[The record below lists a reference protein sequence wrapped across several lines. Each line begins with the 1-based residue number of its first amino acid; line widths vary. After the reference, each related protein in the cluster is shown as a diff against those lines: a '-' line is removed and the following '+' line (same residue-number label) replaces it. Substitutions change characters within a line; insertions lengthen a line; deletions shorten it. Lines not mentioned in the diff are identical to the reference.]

1 MKQLD
6 SRGETILKYIG
17 SHNPTTFKALHQ
29 RFPRLSEKDLK
40 GIIDILEKKKFV
52 NLPNSDRLFYG
63 RITLDDLEV
72 SITYAGQLYLENLSY
87 RSEERR
93 FARFHTWA
101 NTIIAI
107 LAFLTAIPA
116 LILSVMQLLQR

>member
-6 SRGETILKYIG
+6 SRGEAILKYIG
-17 SHNPTTFKALHQ
+17 SHSPITFKELRQHFSRWSQ
-29 RFPRLSEKDLK
+29 KDLNE
-40 GIIDILEKKKFV
+40 IIDILDKKKFV
-52 NLPNSDRLFYG
+52 NLPNADRLFYG
-63 RITLDDLEV
+63 HISLDDLV
-72 SITYAGQLYLENLSY
+72 ISITYTGQLYLENQSY
-87 RSEERR
+87 LAEERH
-93 FARFHTWA
+93 FVRFHSWV